1 MHSRLARL
9 SQKSKTEERLNEG
22 KPIFPERE
30 MHNAQAFLAQ
40 ATEYMKKVYDTPAP
54 FVGYTARAV
63 DQLSKVLALL
73 GEEQHAAALAK
84 ASAALQQKSNL
95 LRAKGVAG
103 WREIE
108 DWGDLR

>member
-9 SQKSKTEERLNEG
+9 SQKPKTEERLDEG
-22 KPIFPERE
+22 KPLFPERE

-40 ATEYMKKVYDTPAP
+40 AVEYMKKIYDNPAP
-54 FVGYTARAV
+54 FVGYTAQAV
-63 DQLSKVLALL
+63 ENLGKVLALL

-84 ASAALQQKSNL
+84 ATAALRMKSNE
-95 LRAKGVAG
+95 LRAKGIAN
-103 WREIE
+103 WRDIQ

>member
-9 SQKSKTEERLNEG
+9 SQKPTTEARIEEA

-30 MHNAQAFLAQ
+30 MGNAQAFLAQ
-40 ATEYMKKVYDTPAP
+40 AVEYMKKIYDRPAP
-54 FVGYTARAV
+54 FVGYTAQAV
-63 DQLSKVLALL
+63 ENLGKVLVLL

-84 ASAALQQKSNL
+84 ASAALRQKSNL
-95 LRAKGVAG
+95 LRSKGIED
-103 WREIE
+103 WKEIQ